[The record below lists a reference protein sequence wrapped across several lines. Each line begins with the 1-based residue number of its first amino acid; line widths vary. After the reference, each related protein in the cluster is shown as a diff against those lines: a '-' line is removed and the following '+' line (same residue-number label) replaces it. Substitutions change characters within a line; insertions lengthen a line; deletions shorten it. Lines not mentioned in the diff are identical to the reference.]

1 MCAKSKG
8 FFGLRR
14 GSTKSLTF
22 QVLDGQQI
30 TKDRVSEVRNPQT
43 RLQMVQ
49 RVILL
54 TACQAYSLMKEL
66 VDHSLE
72 GIQYG
77 AKTQQ
82 AFMTANIRMLRE
94 KVAAAGTN
102 YGEVRDF
109 TPLGST
115 HFALNNYL
123 ISKGTLSPI
132 EYSLSNGVVFAGG
145 ATYADVIAAVKGQV
159 GDQLTF
165 LCVIDTDNAGAALR
179 YCRVILQPQDAAGG
193 NLPLTTPFIVGG
205 KVNAPNLR
213 NEMTED
219 FTFSLNAGNNKVTVK
234 CKSDWDMA
242 YAIIASRKYDG
253 DWLRST
259 QTLLCSNMF
268 DTFTMSDAIDSLNTQ
283 ILATSNRYL
292 NNAGSYGN
300 EVPSVVTSVLA
311 NGAEIEK
318 GASYSGAV
326 ALTINGENLSTENV
340 QVMLGDT
347 TYVPLSQTAT
357 QLTYSC
363 ETTGTVTVRVNGK
376 VYASFFVDLEPFTRF
391 TSANVVYNG
400 TQAGEVNET
409 INNFPANINSLNN
422 DGSTYAESYGRI
434 NRNHIFFKG
443 EDMTADDVAKVTFE
457 GSTGCK
463 CYLVDGETL
472 VASISGS
479 GQNPI
484 SIKYDGKLVAV
495 IVLRNI

>member
-72 GIQYG
+72 GIRYG

-132 EYSLSNGVVFAGG
+132 EYALANGVVFAGG
-145 ATYADVIAAVKGQV
+145 ATYADVIAAIKGQV

-179 YCRVILQPQDAAGG
+179 YCRVILQPQDAAGN
-193 NLPLTTPFIVGG
+193 NLPLTTPFIADGA
-205 KVNAPNLR
+205 VNAPNLR

-219 FTFSLNAGNNKVTVK
+219 FGFSLNAETNKVTVK

-259 QTLLCSNMF
+259 QTLLCSDMF
-268 DTFTMSDAIDSLNTQ
+268 DTFTMNDAIDSFNTQ

-292 NNAGSYGN
+292 NNAGAYGN
-300 EVPSVVTSVLA
+300 KVPSVVSSVLA
-311 NGAEIEK
+311 NGDVLES
-318 GASYSGAV
+318 GAVFNDAV
-326 ALTINGENLSTENV
+326 ALTINGENLSLDNV
-340 QVMLGDT
+340 QVQAGGR
-347 TYVPLSQTAT
+347 TYVPLSQTAS
-357 QLTYSC
+357 QMVYSC
-363 ETTGTVTVRVNGK
+363 ESAGVVTIRVNGK
-376 VYASFFVDLEPFTRF
+376 VYATFSVVIAPITGIELISFNQLDWDDPVI
-391 TSANVVYNG
+391 TSEY
-400 TQAGEVNET
+400 
-409 INNFPANINSLNN
+409 PANLPDVNVLPSKFGELYGLDFNMKLEEQATEADKAKLTIEGPTVGDKSISGNYVKYNFGTTAPGTISFKW
-422 DGSTYAESYGRI
+422 DGRLIA
-434 NRNHIFFKG
+434 
-443 EDMTADDVAKVTFE
+443 VAKVVN
-457 GSTGCK
+457 
-463 CYLVDGETL
+463 L
-472 VASISGS
+472 
-479 GQNPI
+479 
-484 SIKYDGKLVAV
+484 
-495 IVLRNI
+495 

>member
-123 ISKGTLSPI
+123 ISKGTLTPI
-132 EYSLSNGVVFAGG
+132 EYALANGVVFAGG
-145 ATYADVIAAVKGQV
+145 ATYADVIAAIKGQV

-179 YCRVILQPQDAAGG
+179 YCRVILQPQDAAGN
-193 NLPLTTPFIVGG
+193 NLALSTPFIVDG

-219 FTFSLNAGNNKVTVK
+219 FTFSLNGVENRISVK

-253 DWLRST
+253 AWLRST
-259 QTLLCSNMF
+259 QTLLCSEMF
-268 DTFTMSDAIDSLNTQ
+268 DTFTMDDAIDSLNTQ

-292 NNAGSYGN
+292 NNAGAYGN
-300 EVPSVVTSVLA
+300 KVSAEVESIKGNGVELADGATIDEITSLVIT
-311 NGAEIEK
+311 G
-318 GASYSGAV
+318 S
-326 ALTINGENLSTENV
+326 NLSTEGV
-340 QVMLGDT
+340 QVIGNGNV
-347 TYVPLSQTAT
+347 YEPLSATAT
-357 QLTYSC
+357 EMTFSLASSA
-363 ETTGTVTVRVNGK
+363 TVVVKVNGK
-376 VYASFFVDLEPFTRF
+376 TKATYYVAIENLESIVKVTNNNSSNGSVITRN
-391 TSANVVYNG
+391 SYPA
-400 TQAGEVNET
+400 
-409 INNFPANINSLNN
+409 NFPSVSVNTTNEVIVYFNEELEETDLSKLSVSGADVTAKRLTSENTAILVWAKGVEPGTISVSWNN
-422 DGSTYAESYGRI
+422 R
-434 NRNHIFFKG
+434 
-443 EDMTADDVAKVTFE
+443 
-457 GSTGCK
+457 
-463 CYLVDGETL
+463 
-472 VASISGS
+472 
-479 GQNPI
+479 
-484 SIKYDGKLVAV
+484 LVAV
-495 IVLRNI
+495 IPVS